1 MERLTYKAH
10 DGGIFVKESDVK
22 TFDVEDK
29 IMHTGKAIRKLAAY
43 EDIEEHIG
51 MHLKEFA
58 KLCDKH
64 IPDDCQNPGKAIV
77 LTDEDA
83 YEYERLK
90 EMDSDPEKHEQRA
103 EHLDKIKELRAL
115 VEEVQCA
122 LKAIGFLL
130 GKENG
135 VAYKLGYN
143 KAVEDFVEKI
153 NYTAYTPVCADCM
166 TKNQIIETA
175 EQLKVGESE

>member
-1 MERLTYKAH
+1 MERLTRKSKSINSYVLKDPSAI
-10 DGGIFVKESDVK
+10 GCMNAV
-22 TFDVEDK
+22 DK
-29 IMHTGKAIRKLAAY
+29 LGDY

-51 MHLKEFA
+51 VPLKEFE

-64 IPDDCQNPGKAIV
+64 IPDDCKNPGKAIV

-83 YEYERLK
+83 YEFERLK
-90 EMDSDPEKHEQRA
+90 EMYSELEKH
-103 EHLDKIKELRAL
+103 DKIKELSAKYHSL
-115 VEEVQCA
+115 QCA

-153 NYTAYTPVCADCM
+153 NYTAYTPVCVDCM

>member
-1 MERLTYKAH
+1 MERLTRKSKSINSYVLKDPSAI
-10 DGGIFVKESDVK
+10 GCMNAV
-22 TFDVEDK
+22 DK
-29 IMHTGKAIRKLAAY
+29 LGNY
-43 EDIEEHIG
+43 EDLEELIG
-51 MHLKEFA
+51 IPLEELV

-64 IPDDCQNPGKAIV
+64 IPEDCKNPGKAIV
-77 LTDEDA
+77 LTDEDVD
-83 YEYERLK
+83 EFERLK

-115 VEEVQCA
+115 VEELQCA
-122 LKAIGFLL
+122 LKAIGFLI

-143 KAVEDFVEKI
+143 KALDDFVEKI
-153 NYTAYTPVCADCM
+153 NYTAYTPVCVDCM

-175 EQLKVGESE
+175 EQLKEAKGNGE